1 MKEHNLMRTDENASA
16 PVLGRELYRFEGFE
30 LDLLA
35 AELRRNGCALP
46 LTTKSLGVL
55 AYLIRHRDRVVSRSE
70 LIAALWPGVRVS
82 TGSLSQAIWEIRHAF
97 GKDPRSVRIIK
108 TLRGRGYR
116 FSAQLERL
124 RVPSEFEMHARARFE
139 VTNTNTLETNDFA
152 SVLERWSG
160 MTLPE
165 SLRERMRGVSKE
177 NMLTFVEFFL
187 ACTTI
192 SVTAIVPTWPARSG

>member
-1 MKEHNLMRTDENASA
+1 MRTDENASA
-16 PVLGRELYRFEGFE
+16 PVLTRELYRFESFE
-30 LDLLA
+30 LDLFA
-35 AELRRNGCALP
+35 GELRRNGRTVP

-55 AYLIRHRDRVVSRSE
+55 AYVVRHRDRVVSRSE
-70 LIAALWPGVRVS
+70 LLAALWPGVRVS

-97 GKDPRSVRIIK
+97 GKDPGSMRIIQ

-116 FSAQLERL
+116 FTAQLERPL
-124 RVPSEFEMHARARFE
+124 APTALEMNARARFE

-165 SLRERMRGVSKE
+165 SLRERMRDMSKE
-177 NMLTFVEFFL
+177 TLLTFVEFFSL
-187 ACTTI
+187 FRDNMTEV
-192 SVTAIVPTWPARSG
+192 SSFARVAK